1 MTDQDLAKLEIGDL
15 HKLAQKGAG
24 LQLPKGWPWSPSTND
39 GDAFRLQRLV
49 VDELHVNHNAIIA
62 HNHRA
67 KVYVM
72 VFLEDYVLPYDGGIN
87 KGQAM
92 RDAVVRLAA
101 KIGAQDVTNS

>member
-1 MTDQDLAKLEIGDL
+1 MTDQDLANLDIGEL
-15 HKLAQKGAG
+15 HRLAQKGAG

-49 VDELHVNHNAIIA
+49 VSEMHIGQNTIVAYNMQAETET
-62 HNHRA
+62 
-67 KVYVM
+67 YVM

-101 KIGAQDVTNS
+101 KIGAQK